1 LQDCLYRL
9 PVTMHNTG
17 VQILVVRKQPDND
30 ESDPIKRKY
39 NNNCENSECNTSCDM
54 HPDET

>member
-1 LQDCLYRL
+1 
-9 PVTMHNTG
+9 MHNTG

>member
-1 LQDCLYRL
+1 
-9 PVTMHNTG
+9 MHNTG

-54 HPDET
+54 HPDDELCACQCGVMRY